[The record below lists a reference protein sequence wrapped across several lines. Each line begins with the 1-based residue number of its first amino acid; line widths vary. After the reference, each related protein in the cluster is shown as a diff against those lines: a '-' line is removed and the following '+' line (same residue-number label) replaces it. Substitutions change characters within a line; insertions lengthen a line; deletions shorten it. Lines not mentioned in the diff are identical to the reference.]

1 MKASEAAKILGRH
14 VTHIRECCLAAGLKK
29 NGRSFDI
36 PEELVEKWK
45 HGLPDVRTFRG
56 RRPNRVEYGKLDG
69 PPIRR
74 NTTDFLTKEQKS
86 RIIEERR
93 KRRERLLRALSDVQS
108 EDEAVFSSE
117 SGNKEASE

>member
-1 MKASEAAKILGRH
+1 MKAAEAAKILGRH

-56 RRPNRVEYGKLDG
+56 RRRKRVEYGKLDG
-69 PPIRR
+69 PPIRQ

-108 EDEAVFSSE
+108 EDETVLSPKG
-117 SGNKEASE
+117 GNQETAE